1 MSELQVEH
9 TDNKQ
14 SYRNIFKA
22 TSLFGGVQVYNI
34 LISIIKTKFVA
45 VLLGTSGMG
54 IMGLYS
60 STISLIQGFTNMGL
74 EQSAVRDVSA
84 ANASGS
90 VQKVG
95 YTVAVL
101 QKLVWFTGLFGML
114 VMLIFAP
121 YWSKLTFGNGDYT
134 IPFVFLSVILLLNQI
149 SVGQK
154 VVLQGMRRLKDLAK
168 SSAIGAT
175 IGLFVSVPLYYW
187 LGIKGIVPVLIMTS
201 VTALLLTWYYS
212 RKVNIVRAKIT
223 IKQAFQGGQIMMKMG
238 LAMTLSSILTMAIS
252 YLLRWFIRYEGGIDE
267 VGLFTAGY
275 TIINTYTGLVFTAMA
290 TDYYPRLAAVSSNN
304 KMGNAIV
311 NQQIEVALLIIC
323 PLMALCIV
331 FMPLVVRLIYSDR
344 FLDANIYILWAAIGI
359 IFKAISWSISYNF
372 IAKGE
377 AKQFMANE
385 VISKIYEIPLELLGF
400 YLMGLEGLGIATL
413 LFFLIYTIQLYIV
426 ANKKFEFSFSKSF
439 IVLFIPLFILVVVTL
454 IIALVFKESLMTY
467 LIGGIVSVGLIF
479 LSLKELEKR
488 MSLVSILKNRIIK
501 K

>member
-1 MSELQVEH
+1 MFELQIDN

-14 SYRNIFKA
+14 SYRSIFKA

-54 IMGLYS
+54 IMGLYQ

-74 EQSAVRDVSA
+74 EQSAVRDVST

-101 QKLVWFTGLFGML
+101 QKLVWFTGLLGML
-114 VMLIFAP
+114 IMLIFAP
-121 YWSKLTFGNGDYT
+121 FWSKLTFGNGDYT
-134 IPFVFLSVILLLNQI
+134 IPFVLLSVILLLNQI

-187 LGIKGIVPVLIMTS
+187 FGVKGVVPVLILTA

-212 RKVNIVRAKIT
+212 RRVNIAREKVT
-223 IKQAFQGGQIMMKMG
+223 VKQAFQGGQIMMKMG
-238 LAMTLSSILTMAIS
+238 LAMTLSNILTMSIS
-252 YLLRWFIRYEGGIDE
+252 YLLRWFIRYNGGIDD
-267 VGLFTAGY
+267 VGLFTAGF

-290 TDYYPRLAAVSSNN
+290 TDYYPRLAAVSNN
-304 KMGNAIV
+304 NEKGNTIV
-311 NQQIEVALLIIC
+311 NQQIEIALLIIC

-331 FMPLVVRLIYSDR
+331 FMPIVVRLIYSDK
-344 FLDANIYILWAAIGI
+344 FLDANIYIIWAAVGI

-372 IAKGE
+372 IAKGD

-385 VISKIYEIPLELLGF
+385 VISKFYEVPLELVGF
-400 YLMGLEGLGIATL
+400 YYMGLEGLGIATL
-413 LFFLIYTIQLYIV
+413 LFFLIYTIQMYVV
-426 ANKKFEFSFSKSF
+426 ANKKFEFNFSRSF
-439 IVLFIPLFILVVVTL
+439 IVLFIPLLLLVIGALLVAL
-454 IIALVFKESLMTY
+454 IFKESLMTY
-467 LIGGIVSVGLIF
+467 LIGGLISIGLLF
-479 LSLKELEKR
+479 LSFKELEKR
-488 MSLVSILKNRIIK
+488 MSLVSSLKNKFAK